1 MKTFVVGNWK
11 MNFTTGE
18 ASIYLHKIQRKFKP
32 TRGLEVVVAPSTVA
46 LQPLS
51 LQLEKQKSKIKLAT
65 QNIATTDYGPYTGET
80 SANQLRGIVKYAIIG
95 HSERRY
101 LYNETDKII
110 KQKVS
115 SALRSNITPIICIG
129 ETASERDYH
138 ETADIIRD
146 QLLSALS
153 DVAREDLKKVII
165 AYEPVWAISTS
176 SKNAKL
182 ATPDDIA
189 PVIDLIRRELK
200 ILAGA
205 DLAQEIPILYGGSV
219 SPDNAGAYLTIPGIN
234 GLLIGN
240 SSLILSQFLDIIE
253 IAKRV
258 K

>member
-18 ASIYLHKIQRKFKP
+18 ASIYLHKIQRKYTP
-32 TRGLEVVVAPSTVA
+32 ARGLEVVVAPSTIS

-51 LQLEKQKSKIKLAT
+51 LQLEKQKSKIKLAA
-65 QNIATTDYGPYTGET
+65 QNVAANDFGAYTGEV
-80 SANQLRGIVKYAIIG
+80 SASQLHGIVKYAIIG

-110 KQKVS
+110 KQKVV
-115 SALRSNITPIICIG
+115 SALRNNITPIICIG
-129 ETASERDYH
+129 ETENERSFG
-138 ETADIIRD
+138 ETADVIRD

-153 DVAREDLKKVII
+153 DISSEDLKKVII

-176 SKNAKL
+176 SKNVKL
-182 ATPDDIA
+182 ATPDDVA

-200 ILAGA
+200 YLAGE
-205 DLAQEIPILYGGSV
+205 EISEKIPVLYGGSV
-219 SPDNAGAYLTIPGIN
+219 NPDNAGAYLTIPGIN

>member
-18 ASIYLHKIQRKFKP
+18 ASIYLHKIQRKYHP
-32 TRGLEVVVAPSTVA
+32 SRGLEVVVAPSTIS

-51 LQLEKQKSKIKLAT
+51 LQLEKQKSKIKLAA
-65 QNIATTDYGPYTGET
+65 QNVATNDFGAYTGEV
-80 SANQLRGIVKYAIIG
+80 SANQLRGVVKYAIIG

-110 KQKVS
+110 KQKVA
-115 SALRSNITPIICIG
+115 SALRNNITPIICIG
-129 ETASERDYH
+129 ETENERNFG
-138 ETADIIRD
+138 ETADVIRD
-146 QLLSALS
+146 QLLSALA
-153 DVAREDLKKVII
+153 DVTPDDLKKVII

-176 SKNAKL
+176 SKNVKL
-182 ATPDDIA
+182 ATPDDVA
-189 PVIDLIRRELK
+189 PAIDLIRRELK
-200 ILAGA
+200 YLAGA
-205 DLAQEIPILYGGSV
+205 EISEEIPILYGGSV
-219 SPDNAGAYLTIPGIN
+219 NPDNAGAYLTVPGIS

-240 SSLILSQFLDIIE
+240 SSLILSQFIDIIE